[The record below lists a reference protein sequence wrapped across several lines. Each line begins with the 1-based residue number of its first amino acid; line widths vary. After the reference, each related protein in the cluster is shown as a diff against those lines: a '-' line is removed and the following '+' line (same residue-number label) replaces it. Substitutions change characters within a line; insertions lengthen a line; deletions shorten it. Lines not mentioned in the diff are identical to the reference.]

1 MLKAII
7 FDLDDTLLKTKQTK
21 FAAQKFAGK
30 HFYNLEITDEKLRQ
44 HWGKPFLTFMS
55 EVYDYVDTPENI
67 AKNYRSI
74 VQNYANEAYEDVL
87 PVLAELYD
95 QYKVCVLT
103 AAPKSLVL
111 YDMEHAG
118 IRLEGFS
125 YIQTEEDTTVH
136 KPDPMVFSPMI
147 DRLATHGIQI
157 DEMLYVGDH
166 PTDFKAATGA
176 GLHFIGIAER
186 SIPKSEFEAMGAT
199 TIDSLLELRERLEQF
214 S

>member
-7 FDLDDTLLKTKQTK
+7 FDLDDTLLKTKQVK
-21 FAAQKFAGK
+21 SEALKFAGK
-30 HFYNLEITDEKLRQ
+30 HFYNIEVTDEKLRQ
-44 HWGKPFLTFMS
+44 HWGKPFLTFLS
-55 EVYDYVDTPENI
+55 ELYDHADSPENLAI
-67 AKNYRSI
+67 NYKSI
-74 VQNYANEAYEDVL
+74 VQNYTNVPHEGTL
-87 PVLAELYD
+87 PALAELYD
-95 QYKVCVLT
+95 RYKVCVLSS
-103 AAPKSLVL
+103 AAKSLVL

-118 IRLEGFS
+118 LPLESFS

-136 KPDPMVFSPMI
+136 KPDPEVFAPMI
-147 DRLATHGIQI
+147 ARLATHGIEI

-166 PTDFKAATGA
+166 PTDYQAATGA